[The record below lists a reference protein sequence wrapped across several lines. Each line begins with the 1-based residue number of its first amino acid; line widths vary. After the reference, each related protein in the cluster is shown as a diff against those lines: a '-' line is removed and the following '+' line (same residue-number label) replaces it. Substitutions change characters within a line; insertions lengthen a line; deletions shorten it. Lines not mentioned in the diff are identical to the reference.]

1 MDMNNKGFA
10 ITGILYT
17 LFVLFLLVLLSVLTG
32 LSARKNSLERA
43 TQGLEES
50 FSGSSKHSSEY
61 ITLAN
66 QLHIAPV
73 DGKYQFSLRDGEL
86 EHICYAYLQ
95 KGTDLT
101 SNITLIPNDCN
112 RYSYELELTKIYSF
126 EEE

>member
-1 MDMNNKGFA
+1 MNNKGFA

-17 LFVLFLLVLLSVLTG
+17 LFVLFLLVLVSVLTG
-32 LSARKNSLERA
+32 LSARKNSLERS

-50 FSGSSKHSSEY
+50 FSGSIEHSSEY

-66 QLHIAPV
+66 QAHIAPV
-73 DGKYQFSLRDGEL
+73 DGKYQFKLNDGEL
-86 EHICYAYLQ
+86 EHTCYAYLK

-112 RYSYELELTKIYSF
+112 HYSYEKELTKIYSF
-126 EEE
+126 EEG